1 MIRVGQVTGA
11 YGLEGAVKVMPLTDF
26 EDRFD
31 PGALL
36 VLDGAAREVEW
47 SREGQPG
54 LVVKL
59 HGIENRTVAELFR
72 GRYLEVPDDAMRAL
86 EDGRYYHRQV
96 VGLEVVTE
104 SGERFGVI
112 EEVLERPAND
122 VWVSRRGSIEQLIP
136 ATRDAVLS
144 VDLQA
149 SQVVVADWIFK
160 VEDAVD
166 KAKNGD

>member
-36 VLDGAAREVEW
+36 VLDGAPREVEW
-47 SREGQPG
+47 SRESQPG

-72 GRYLEVPDDAMRAL
+72 GRYLEVPDDARRTL
-86 EDGRYYHRQV
+86 EDGRFYHHQV
-96 VGLEVVTE
+96 VGLEVVSE
-104 SGERFGVI
+104 SGDRIGVI

-122 VWVSRRGSIEQLIP
+122 VWVSRRGTIEQLIP

-144 VDLQA
+144 VDLDA
-149 SQVVVADWIFK
+149 SRVVVADWIFK
-160 VEDAVD
+160 VEDAKD
-166 KAKNGD
+166 KNR